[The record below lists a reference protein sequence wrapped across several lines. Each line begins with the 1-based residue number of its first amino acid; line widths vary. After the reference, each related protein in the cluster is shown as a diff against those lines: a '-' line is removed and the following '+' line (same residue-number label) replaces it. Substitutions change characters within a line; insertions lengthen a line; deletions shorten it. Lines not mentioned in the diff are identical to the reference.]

1 MRPVNSVMTIG
12 APTVLTAVDP
22 VDDLESGDPE
32 IDLWLRGES
41 WGSQASKN
49 SNTFV
54 ISDGK
59 SVVGFYTLSFGS
71 ISRGADLVPV
81 MVLNRLAVDKQ
92 FHGQGLGSALLADA
106 TTRVLNMIAEKWD
119 IQAFVAH
126 ANGDIARDFYL
137 HMGFSQSDFDPMV
150 LALQLPT
157 VERSPSE
164 KTAQALAEAKEL
176 REQHAFKK

>member
-1 MRPVNSVMTIG
+1 MRPVNGVMTIG
-12 APTVLTAVDP
+12 SPTVLTAVDP
-22 VDDLESGDPE
+22 VDDLESGDHE
-32 IDLWLRGES
+32 IDLWLRAES
-41 WGSQASKN
+41 WGSQASKK

-71 ISRGADLVPV
+71 ISRGPDLIPV

-92 FHGQGLGSALLADA
+92 FHGNGIGSALLADA
-106 TTRVLNMIAEKWD
+106 TTRVLNMIAERWD

-126 ANGDIARDFYL
+126 ASSEKSREFYL

-150 LALQLPT
+150 LVFQLPA

-164 KTAQALAEAKEL
+164 KTAQAIAEAKKM
-176 REQHAFKK
+176 RDRYVFKK